1 MIYALFVLSVA
12 VTAKLILVVKNFNKK
27 YSFGLYYIDKDE
39 EYEQEQEQDQNSI
52 GLDYRNSMDLRG
64 NPTHECICGCN
75 IFNVK
80 AIFDN
85 FEIATYFLDM
95 ECAQCGSV
103 ATAPTPLDRENT

>member
-1 MIYALFVLSVA
+1 MIYAFFVLSVA
-12 VTAKLILVVKNFNKK
+12 ITVKLVLFVKKFNAKYKVGV
-27 YSFGLYYIDKDE
+27 YYIDKE
-39 EYEQEQEQDQNSI
+39 EEAKVEQDPNYI
-52 GLDYRNSMDLRG
+52 DYSKSMDLRG

-75 IFNVK
+75 IFHIK

-103 ATAPTPLDRENT
+103 ATAPTPLDRENRE